1 MNFNQMGNLFAQYKK
16 IVIVGMGNCCC
27 SDDCA
32 GLIFW
37 EKLQQVIKDEK
48 VIFVN
53 AGCNPENHLM
63 QIIETEPELVLF
75 TDAVEDRQSQ
85 GIKIYNSDEIDDKDF
100 STHAYSIGFI
110 EKFIKMNID
119 ADVKYLGI
127 NIQNSSVGDMVSSE
141 VQNEIE
147 KYFKNIVY

>member
-1 MNFNQMGNLFAQYKK
+1 MSFSHLEKLLSQYKK

-27 SDDCA
+27 SDDSA

-37 EKLQQVIKDEK
+37 EKLQK
-48 VIFVN
+48 VIVDHKTVFIN

-63 QIIETEPELVLF
+63 QIINAEPELVLF
-75 TDAVEDRQSQ
+75 TDAVENRENP

-110 EKFIKMNID
+110 EKFLKMSIEC
-119 ADVKYLGI
+119 DVKYLGI
-127 NIQNSSVGDMVSSE
+127 SIQNSGIGNVVSNN
-141 VQNEIE
+141 VINQIE
-147 KYFKNIVY
+147 NYFV